1 MDLGVGPVVIQH
13 PQVMVDPWGFGVG
26 VHPFVGALDWD
37 FALVHLEAF
46 ALVVALV
53 AVVVVAAAAVVVAV
67 VVAFVELV
75 LALELKSLVV
85 EALMG
90 VVQPVDLQALDLWSL
105 HFVVVHVFLALTNL
119 QVTKAVPK
127 IKQNYQN
134 LAFITFKM
142 VITSCF

>member
-13 PQVMVDPWGFGVG
+13 LQVMVGPLGFGVG

-46 ALVVALV
+46 ALVVAMV
-53 AVVVVAAAAVVVAV
+53 AVVVVAVAVVAV

-119 QVTKAVPK
+119 QVAKAVPK
-127 IKQNYQN
+127 SK
-134 LAFITFKM
+134 
-142 VITSCF
+142 

>member
-53 AVVVVAAAAVVVAV
+53 AVVVVVVAVVAV

-75 LALELKSLVV
+75 LALEL
-85 EALMG
+85 
-90 VVQPVDLQALDLWSL
+90 
-105 HFVVVHVFLALTNL
+105 
-119 QVTKAVPK
+119 
-127 IKQNYQN
+127 
-134 LAFITFKM
+134 
-142 VITSCF
+142 

>member
-13 PQVMVDPWGFGVG
+13 LQVMVGPLGFGVG
-26 VHPFVGALDWD
+26 VHPFVGLDWD

-53 AVVVVAAAAVVVAV
+53 VVVVDAAVVVVAAVVVA
-67 VVAFVELV
+67 AAIVELA
-75 LALELKSLVV
+75 LASELKSMVV
-85 EALMG
+85 EASKE
-90 VVQPVDLQALDLWSL
+90 VVQPVGLRALDPWSL

-127 IKQNYQN
+127 SK
-134 LAFITFKM
+134 
-142 VITSCF
+142 

>member
-1 MDLGVGPVVIQH
+1 MPTQKLLGHDLTCSHGGFPLVI
-13 PQVMVDPWGFGVG
+13 F
-26 VHPFVGALDWD
+26 LC
-37 FALVHLEAF
+37 
-46 ALVVALV
+46 LVV
-53 AVVVVAAAAVVVAV
+53 VVVVAAVAV

-90 VVQPVDLQALDLWSL
+90 VVQPVDLQALDPWSL
-105 HFVVVHVFLALTNL
+105 HFAVVHVFLALTNL

>member
-13 PQVMVDPWGFGVG
+13 LQVMVGPLGFGVG
-26 VHPFVGALDWD
+26 VHPFVGLDWD

-53 AVVVVAAAAVVVAV
+53 VVVVVDAAVVVVAAVVVA
-67 VVAFVELV
+67 AAIVELA
-75 LALELKSLVV
+75 LASELKSMVV
-85 EALMG
+85 EASKE
-90 VVQPVDLQALDLWSL
+90 VVQPVGLRALDLWSL

-127 IKQNYQN
+127 SK
-134 LAFITFKM
+134 
-142 VITSCF
+142 

>member
-53 AVVVVAAAAVVVAV
+53 AVVAAAVVAVVAV

-90 VVQPVDLQALDLWSL
+90 VVQPVDLQALDPWSL
-105 HFVVVHVFLALTNL
+105 HFAVVHVFLALTNL
-119 QVTKAVPK
+119 RVTKAVPE
-127 IKQNYQN
+127 
-134 LAFITFKM
+134 ITEKHENMALLTTKM
-142 VITSCF
+142 VVTSCF

>member
-13 PQVMVDPWGFGVG
+13 LQVMVGPLDFGVG
-26 VHPFVGALDWD
+26 VHPFVGLDWD

-53 AVVVVAAAAVVVAV
+53 VVVVDAAVVVAAVVVAAAI
-67 VVAFVELV
+67 VELA
-75 LALELKSLVV
+75 LASELKSMVV
-85 EALMG
+85 EASKE
-90 VVQPVDLQALDLWSL
+90 VVQPVGLRALDPWSL

-127 IKQNYQN
+127 SK
-134 LAFITFKM
+134 
-142 VITSCF
+142 

>member
-13 PQVMVDPWGFGVG
+13 PQVMVDPWGFEVG

-105 HFVVVHVFLALTNL
+105 HFAVVHVFLALTNL

>member
-13 PQVMVDPWGFGVG
+13 LQVMVGPLGFGVG
-26 VHPFVGALDWD
+26 VHPFVGLDWD

-53 AVVVVAAAAVVVAV
+53 VVVAAVVVAV
-67 VVAFVELV
+67 VVAAAIVELV
-75 LALELKSLVV
+75 LASELKSMVV
-85 EALMG
+85 EASKE
-90 VVQPVDLQALDLWSL
+90 VVQPVGLRALDPWSL

-127 IKQNYQN
+127 SK
-134 LAFITFKM
+134 
-142 VITSCF
+142 

>member
-13 PQVMVDPWGFGVG
+13 LQVMVGPLGFGVG
-26 VHPFVGALDWD
+26 VHPFVGLDWD

-53 AVVVVAAAAVVVAV
+53 VVVVDSAVVVVAAVVVA
-67 VVAFVELV
+67 AAIAE
-75 LALELKSLVV
+75 LALASELKSMVV
-85 EALMG
+85 EASKE
-90 VVQPVDLQALDLWSL
+90 VVQPVGLRALDPWSL

-127 IKQNYQN
+127 SK
-134 LAFITFKM
+134 
-142 VITSCF
+142 

>member
-13 PQVMVDPWGFGVG
+13 LQVMVGPLGFGVG
-26 VHPFVGALDWD
+26 VHPFVGLDWD

-53 AVVVVAAAAVVVAV
+53 VVVVDAAVVVAAVVVAAAI
-67 VVAFVELV
+67 VELA
-75 LALELKSLVV
+75 LASELKSMVV
-85 EALMG
+85 EASKE
-90 VVQPVDLQALDLWSL
+90 VVQPVGLRALDPWSL

-127 IKQNYQN
+127 SK
-134 LAFITFKM
+134 
-142 VITSCF
+142 

>member
-13 PQVMVDPWGFGVG
+13 LQVMVGPLGFGVG
-26 VHPFVGALDWD
+26 VHPFVGLDWD

-53 AVVVVAAAAVVVAV
+53 VVVVVVDAAVVVVAAVVVA
-67 VVAFVELV
+67 AAIVELA
-75 LALELKSLVV
+75 LASELKSMVV
-85 EALMG
+85 EASKE
-90 VVQPVDLQALDLWSL
+90 VVQPVGLRALDPWSL

-127 IKQNYQN
+127 SK
-134 LAFITFKM
+134 
-142 VITSCF
+142 

>member
-1 MDLGVGPVVIQH
+1 MDPGVGPVVIQH
-13 PQVMVDPWGFGVG
+13 LQVMVGPLGFGVG
-26 VHPFVGALDWD
+26 VHPFVGLGWD

-53 AVVVVAAAAVVVAV
+53 VVVDAAVVVVVAAAVVVA

-90 VVQPVDLQALDLWSL
+90 VVQPVDLRALDPWSL

-127 IKQNYQN
+127 SK
-134 LAFITFKM
+134 
-142 VITSCF
+142 

>member
-1 MDLGVGPVVIQH
+1 MVGPPWDPVAVGSLVGVAIDPEDLVDQAPFDLVAVVSSWAAEPHPLEMHPGVDLGVGPVVIQH

-53 AVVVVAAAAVVVAV
+53 AVVVAAAVVAV

-75 LALELKSLVV
+75 LALEL
-85 EALMG
+85 
-90 VVQPVDLQALDLWSL
+90 
-105 HFVVVHVFLALTNL
+105 
-119 QVTKAVPK
+119 
-127 IKQNYQN
+127 
-134 LAFITFKM
+134 
-142 VITSCF
+142 

>member
-13 PQVMVDPWGFGVG
+13 LQVMVGPLGFGVG
-26 VHPFVGALDWD
+26 VHPFVGLGWD

-53 AVVVVAAAAVVVAV
+53 VVVVAAVVVVAV
-67 VVAFVELV
+67 VVAAIVELV
-75 LALELKSLVV
+75 LASELKSMVV
-85 EALMG
+85 EASKE
-90 VVQPVDLQALDLWSL
+90 VVQPVGLRALDPWSL

-127 IKQNYQN
+127 SK
-134 LAFITFKM
+134 
-142 VITSCF
+142 

>member
-13 PQVMVDPWGFGVG
+13 LQVMVGPLGFGVG
-26 VHPFVGALDWD
+26 VHPFVGLDWD

-53 AVVVVAAAAVVVAV
+53 VVVDAAVVVVAAVVVA
-67 VVAFVELV
+67 AAIVELA
-75 LALELKSLVV
+75 LASELKSMVV
-85 EALMG
+85 EASKE
-90 VVQPVDLQALDLWSL
+90 VVQPVGLRALDPWSL

-127 IKQNYQN
+127 SK
-134 LAFITFKM
+134 
-142 VITSCF
+142 

>member
-13 PQVMVDPWGFGVG
+13 LQVMVGPLGFGVG
-26 VHPFVGALDWD
+26 VHPFVGLDWD

-53 AVVVVAAAAVVVAV
+53 VVVVDAAVVVAAVVVAAAI
-67 VVAFVELV
+67 VELA
-75 LALELKSLVV
+75 LASELKSMVV
-85 EALMG
+85 EASKE
-90 VVQPVDLQALDLWSL
+90 VVQPVCLRALDPWSL

-127 IKQNYQN
+127 SK
-134 LAFITFKM
+134 
-142 VITSCF
+142 